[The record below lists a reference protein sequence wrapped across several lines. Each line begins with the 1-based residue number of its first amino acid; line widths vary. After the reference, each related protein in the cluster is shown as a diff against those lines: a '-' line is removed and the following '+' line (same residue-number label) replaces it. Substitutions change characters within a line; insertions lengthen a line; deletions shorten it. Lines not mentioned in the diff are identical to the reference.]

1 MEKCSIGKN
10 GKKKVQNVGILSTKA
25 CIGKKRIKSKEI
37 IKTISIRGLQNF
49 NDYDSVN
56 PIKIEIDTEKGN
68 YKYRFIADR
77 LLFSSRIKDYDNTLF
92 INCNGL
98 NNAYDLIINT
108 KVYKLL
114 GVKYLQQ
121 ISNLNKL
128 KGVSDWVNAILKDS
142 DERIN
147 WDHFGFVF
155 ETKNLND
162 LLNFTFSLLKKK
174 ESFPNSGIKMIRSK
188 DNDNDNDNDTA
199 KSTNN
204 KSLSVQIEGIV
215 QDLKKIS

>member
-1 MEKCSIGKN
+1 MFNWQKW
-10 GKKKVQNVGILSTKA
+10 KKKVQNVGILSTKA
-25 CIGKKRIKSKEI
+25 CIGKKRIKNKEI

-49 NDYDSVN
+49 NDYDSLN

-128 KGVSDWVNAILKDS
+128 KGVSDRVNAILKDS

-155 ETKNLND
+155 KTK
-162 LLNFTFSLLKKK
+162 
-174 ESFPNSGIKMIRSK
+174 I
-188 DNDNDNDNDTA
+188 
-199 KSTNN
+199 
-204 KSLSVQIEGIV
+204 
-215 QDLKKIS
+215 